1 MKRIGKTDQG
11 GILLEMTATDVQ
23 RLQQAC
29 EALGQLFDEVDG
41 PAVVVADEAHRTF
54 EATGT
59 RLPDG
64 SLKAK
69 TIKPVATKARK
80 SDEGKKACSVCG
92 KMFVPPRSDST
103 CCSASCRG
111 KAYRAAKVGGV
122 KPVSVAKC
130 LSCGRA
136 FEPKRKDQ
144 TCCSKAC
151 RKAMPRK
158 GAPDQAPGMTTIKVT
173 RNGRPA
179 TKPEIEAAVAGKPL
193 PIDPAKTKADRLALL
208 KRLANKGVSAP
219 AFAERSG
226 QGPNLDDVPEFQRAR
241 SMAGE
246 EG

>member
-41 PAVVVADEAHRTF
+41 PAVVVADESHRTF

-59 RLPDG
+59 RLPNG
-64 SLKAK
+64 SIKAK

-80 SDEGKKACSVCG
+80 TDEGKKACSVCG

-111 KAYRAAKVGGV
+111 KAYRAAKAGGV

-130 LSCGRA
+130 LSCGRP

-151 RKAMPRK
+151 RKAMPSSNRVKVRK
-158 GAPDQAPGMTTIKVT
+158 AKED
-173 RNGRPA
+173 
-179 TKPEIEAAVAGKPL
+179 AAVKAMTPAPVTVVAKPTT
-193 PIDPAKTKADRLALL
+193 AAVNKADRLALL

-226 QGPNLDDVPEFQRAR
+226 QGPNLDDIPEFQRAR